1 LSLREDITAA
11 AALAFDSEKLGE
23 EVLYNGVPVQAI
35 FDHGIDPKVGRSG
48 SRATAAIH
56 LQKSEV
62 PSWQINDEII
72 VDGDTWKVKSQ
83 GEDSTWY
90 KWVLQLERDR
100 RMKP

>member
-1 LSLREDITAA
+1 LSLRAHIADAVS
-11 AALAFDSEKLGE
+11 LAFASDQLGE

-35 FDHGIDPKVGRSG
+35 FDHGLDPKTGRSG

-62 PSWQINDEII
+62 PSWKINDEI
-72 VDGDTWKVKSQ
+72 VVGDDSWRVKAQ

-90 KWVLQLERDR
+90 KWVLQVERDR
-100 RMKP
+100 RMQP